1 MKVIRLLL
9 IIGAILFGP
18 SAFAAP
24 PVGCIQDYQDST
36 CVVPLVHEYMQPRVC
51 PDTPGMVTD
60 ARAQWIGSKWTEP
73 ACHLVQP
80 PGCSTGQIQTA
91 APTWNGAQWV
101 GLGCAPG
108 DPPVQQGGGPVPI
121 NGGFVQVRQITMYI
135 PRFGQG
141 TGLDAHQGVWA
152 LYFTNAAGQF
162 VYALPLSGP
171 NHEIDPPPATALY
184 LRIEVDPTS
193 GLSISQVHN
202 FLAMTEGDVNM
213 NVPSVTTS
221 TPNPDVP
228 VCNMGISLDAC
239 LVTSLPD
246 QPAIVQP
253 LARDINN
260 DN

>member
-1 MKVIRLLL
+1 VKL
-9 IIGAILFGP
+9 
-18 SAFAAP
+18 
-24 PVGCIQDYQDST
+24 
-36 CVVPLVHEYMQPRVC
+36 
-51 PDTPGMVTD
+51 
-60 ARAQWIGSKWTEP
+60 
-73 ACHLVQP
+73 
-80 PGCSTGQIQTA
+80 
-91 APTWNGAQWV
+91 
-101 GLGCAPG
+101 G
-108 DPPVQQGGGPVPI
+108 DPALPI
-121 NGGFVQVRQITMYI
+121 NNGFVDLRQITMYI

-184 LRIEVDPTS
+184 LQVDVDLAA
-193 GLSISQVHN
+193 GVSISQVHN

-228 VCNMGISLDAC
+228 VCILGISLDAC
-239 LVTSLPD
+239 LVTSLPG
-246 QPAIVQP
+246 QPAIAQP